1 MATDGPIRVAIVDDH
16 PVFRF
21 GLRAVL
27 AADASTELAG
37 EAATGAA
44 AVALATR
51 ERPDVI
57 LMDLNLP
64 DLHGIEVT
72 RRILATQPGIGILV
86 LTMVESTDS
95 VLAAMRVGAR
105 GYVLKGAGAE
115 EILRAIRAVAAGE
128 AIFSPAIAGRVLRH
142 FARPDERERV
152 GDRAFH
158 ELTPREHEVLTLIAG
173 GLTNPAIAERLFVS
187 PKSSRSPTVA
197 TRSSSPARRVWGN
210 EPGAAAGPIASSV
223 DRPAERSMS

>member
-51 ERPDVI
+51 ERTDVI

-187 PKSSRSPTVA
+187 PKTVRNHVSTIFGKLQVTDRGHA
-197 TRSSSPARRVWGN
+197 IVLAR
-210 EPGAAAGPIASSV
+210 EAGLG
-223 DRPAERSMS
+223 